1 MNRQLAGWLA
11 GACVLLLGCQA
22 QRHSPAPPTTTA
34 AALSPTTA
42 SPTASALEL
51 LLAQQFDMGMSGA
64 GPHGCLDDLALIK
77 HRPSAGHPLAW
88 VSSYVEMA
96 DKVTVRLG
104 RETLLCL
111 SGFPKDKPVTI
122 TVRTGGRQY
131 TVPVRHVA
139 KDHAASPDDNAL
151 FDGRTIDVED
161 AGDDLQE
168 SAFWRFLPADPARK
182 SVALAGRLPLTAKAG
197 TVETSYE
204 VPLSWEAGAAALE
217 KWERSRKIAVFGY
230 PVGATVPIGLYR
242 VGEQGQ
248 EAVLERKVGHVVMPA
263 SRVALFTVPKDVF
276 RLVSE
281 ESSAGEDVHCLSVP
295 QERQACMG

>member
-22 QRHSPAPPTTTA
+22 QSSSPTLPTKKA
-34 AALSPTTA
+34 AVLSPTTG

-64 GPHGCLDDLALIK
+64 GPHGCLDDLALFE
-77 HRPSAGHPLAW
+77 HRPSAGRPLAW
-88 VSSYVEMA
+88 VSSYFERA

-111 SGFPKDKPVTI
+111 SGFPKDKPVTV
-122 TVRTGGRQY
+122 TVGAGGRQY

-139 KDHAASPDDNAL
+139 EDHAASPGDNAL
-151 FDGRTIDVED
+151 FDGRTIDIED

-168 SAFWRFLPADPARK
+168 SAFWRFLPADPART
-182 SVALAGRLPLTAKAG
+182 SVALAGRLPLTAKSG
-197 TVETSYE
+197 TVKSSYE
-204 VPLSWEAGAAALE
+204 VPLSWEQGAAPLE
-217 KWERSRKIAVFGY
+217 KWERARNIAVYGY

-242 VGEQGQ
+242 VGEAGQ
-248 EAVLERKVGHVVMPA
+248 EAVLQRKVGRVIMPA
-263 SRVALFTVPKDVF
+263 SRVAVFTVPKDVF

-281 ESSAGEDVHCLSVP
+281 EPSAGEDAHCLSVP
-295 QERQACMG
+295 QERQACIA